1 MKDTLMKF
9 LRIWNRFFFVPT
21 YNIFDI
27 IVLITVVHLLAT
39 YSWWWALL
47 YIPATMISAIMQQI
61 VEVDNANS

>member
-1 MKDTLMKF
+1 MKF

-21 YNIFDI
+21 YNVFDI

>member
-1 MKDTLMKF
+1 MKDILMKF

-21 YNIFDI
+21 YNVFDI

-47 YIPATMISAIMQQI
+47 YVPTIIVSAIMQQI
-61 VEVDNANS
+61 VEADNANS